1 MQPPREVLEAFDAV
15 GPAVKVSGGRG
26 AAWRAG
32 DLVLKPL
39 DVLPAELDWLRRH
52 APAGSDDLRLSLP
65 TRSRTGELVVDG
77 WTAFPVLQGEHVAG
91 RWAQIAGVAHRFAQS
106 FDGAERPEFLDERT
120 HAWARADRLAW
131 GEGTVEVPDD
141 VPHLPALLAARRGVD
156 EPSTIVHGDL
166 TGNVLF
172 DDDRP
177 PAVIDLTL
185 YWRPVRYSVAIVA
198 VDAVCFEGAPP
209 SLLETIDPGEGFA
222 QHLVRALLFR
232 IATDWFN
239 GLLTDTSEVY
249 AATVEQV
256 LELASPGRRPSGRSG
271 VRLAPPRGCVDG

>member
-1 MQPPREVLEAFDAV
+1 MHPPRQVLEAFGAV
-15 GPAVKVSGGRG
+15 GLATRLDGGRG
-26 AAWRAG
+26 RAWRTG
-32 DLVLKPL
+32 DTVLKPL
-39 DVLPAELDWLRRH
+39 DVLPAELDWLRDH
-52 APAGSDDLRLSLP
+52 APSGGGGLRLSLP
-65 TRSRTGELVVDG
+65 LASVGGDLVVDG
-77 WTAFPVLQGEHVAG
+77 WTAFPVLPGEHVAG
-91 RWAQIAGVAHRFAQS
+91 RWAQVAEVGHRFAQV
-106 FDGAERPEFLDERT
+106 FDGAARPGFLDERT

-131 GEGTVEVPDD
+131 GEDAVDVPDG
-141 VPHLPALLAARRGVD
+141 VPHLPALLAARRAVA

-172 DDDRP
+172 DDHLP

-239 GLLTDTSEVY
+239 ELPLAVDDVY
-249 AATVEQV
+249 AATVARV
-256 LELASPGRRPSGRSG
+256 LDLAVRGR
-271 VRLAPPRGCVDG
+271 

>member
-1 MQPPREVLEAFDAV
+1 MKLD
-15 GPAVKVSGGRG
+15 GGRG

-52 APAGSDDLRLSLP
+52 APAVCDDLRLSLP
-65 TRSRTGELVVDG
+65 APSRTGELVVDG

-91 RWAQIAGVAHRFAQS
+91 RWARIADVAWRFAEA
-106 FDGAERPEFLDERT
+106 FDGAERPSFLDERT

-131 GEGTVEVPDD
+131 GEDAVEVPDD
-141 VPHLPALLAARRGVD
+141 VPHLPALLAARRVVA
-156 EPSTIVHGDL
+156 ERSTIVHGDL

-172 DDDRP
+172 ADDLP

-198 VDAVCFEGAPP
+198 VDAVCFEGAPL
-209 SLLETIDPGEGFA
+209 SLLGTIDPREGFA
-222 QHLVRALLFR
+222 QHLVRALVFR
-232 IATDWFN
+232 FATDWFN
-239 GLLTDTSEVY
+239 GLLTETSEVY

-256 LELASPGRRPSGRSG
+256 LELATQGR
-271 VRLAPPRGCVDG
+271 

>member
-1 MQPPREVLEAFDAV
+1 MQPPSEVLEEFGAV
-15 GPAVKVSGGRG
+15 GPAVRLDGGRG

-65 TRSRTGELVVDG
+65 APSRTGEFVVDG
-77 WTAFPVLQGEHVAG
+77 WTAFPVLQGEHAAG
-91 RWAQIAGVAHRFAQS
+91 RWARIADVAWRFAEA
-106 FDGAERPEFLDERT
+106 FDGAERPPFLDERT

-131 GEGTVEVPDD
+131 GEDAVEVPDD
-141 VPHLPALLAARRGVD
+141 VPHLPALLAARRVAA

-172 DDDRP
+172 ADGLP

-198 VDAVCFEGAPP
+198 VDAVCFEGAPL

-222 QHLVRALLFR
+222 QHLVRALVFR

-239 GLLTDTSEVY
+239 ELAPDTSAVY
-249 AATVEQV
+249 AATVERV
-256 LELASPGRRPSGRSG
+256 LDLAARGR
-271 VRLAPPRGCVDG
+271 